1 MEAAR
6 QMRDDWITTREAVE
20 LSGYHPVHLRMLIRN
35 HRIKGRKY
43 FVVWQVSRTSLL
55 TYLEQQQQRGER
67 RGRKP
72 LTK

>member
-1 MEAAR
+1 MA
-6 QMRDDWITTREAVE
+6 DDWITTREATK

-35 HRIKGRKY
+35 GRIKGRKY
-43 FVVWQVSRTSLL
+43 FVIWQVSRSSLL
-55 TYLEQQQQRGER
+55 SYLGNQKARGGR

>member
-1 MEAAR
+1 MA
-6 QMRDDWITTREAVE
+6 DDWITTREAVK

-35 HRIKGRKY
+35 GRIKGRKY
-43 FVVWQVSRTSLL
+43 FVVWQVSRSSLL
-55 TYLEQQQQRGER
+55 TYLGEQEKRGER